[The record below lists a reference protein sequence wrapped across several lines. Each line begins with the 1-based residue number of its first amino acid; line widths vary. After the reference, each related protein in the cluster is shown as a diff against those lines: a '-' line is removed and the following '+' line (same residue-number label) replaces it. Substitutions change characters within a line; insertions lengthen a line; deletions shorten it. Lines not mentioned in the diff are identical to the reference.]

1 MRRSGLFWGII
12 LLIIGLLLLFSNL
25 GIITIEIWSAIWA
38 VLLIVVGLGIL
49 WSVLSGTDAQGHEVT
64 IPLEGASSA
73 RIRVGHGAGRLRVE
87 AGAAPDALVEGT
99 FGGGLDYHVERKG
112 DELDV
117 EMSPPGTLTVLA
129 PWNWGRDGLG
139 WLLRLNGDIPLSLAF
154 ETGASDARLDLSE
167 LRVTN
172 LELETGASSLR
183 VTLPARGG
191 HTEARI
197 EAGAA
202 SVSVHV
208 PPEVAARVRLK
219 GALASIEVD
228 QARFPRTG
236 RLYQSPDYGTAENRV
251 DLEVE
256 AGVGSLKVY

>member
-1 MRRSGLFWGII
+1 MRESGLFWGII
-12 LLIIGLLLLFSNL
+12 LLIVGLLLLFSNL

-38 VLLIVVGLGIL
+38 VLLIVVGLGVL
-49 WSVLSGTDAQGHEVT
+49 WSVLSGTDAQGQEVT

-73 RIRVGHGAGRLRVE
+73 RIRVAHGAGRLRVE
-87 AGAAPDALVEGT
+87 AGAGPDALLEGT
-99 FGGGLDYHVERKG
+99 FGGGLDHRVERKG
-112 DELDV
+112 NELDV
-117 EMSPPGTLTVLA
+117 EMSPPGFLTVLA
-129 PWNWGRDGLG
+129 PWNWRRDGLA
-139 WLLRLNGDIPLSLAF
+139 WLLRFNSDIPLSLVF

-167 LRVTN
+167 LRVTK
-172 LELETGASSLR
+172 LELETGASSLG

-202 SVSVHV
+202 SVSVRL
-208 PPEVAARVRLK
+208 PPEVAARVRVE
-219 GALASIEVD
+219 GGLASIEVD

-236 RLYQSPDYGTAENRV
+236 RFYQSPDYETAENRV
-251 DLEVE
+251 DLGIE

>member
-1 MRRSGLFWGII
+1 MRKSGLFWGII

-38 VLLIVVGLGIL
+38 VLLIIVGLGIL
-49 WSVLSGTDAQGHEVT
+49 WSVLSGADAQGQEVM

-73 RIRVGHGAGRLRVE
+73 RIRVAHGAGRLRVD
-87 AGAAPDALVEGT
+87 AGAASDALAEGT
-99 FGGGLDYHVERKG
+99 FSGGLDYRADRRG

-117 EMSPPGTLTVLA
+117 EMSPPGFLTMLA
-129 PWNWGRDGLG
+129 PWNWGRDRLG
-139 WLLRLNGDIPLSLAF
+139 WSLRFNDDIPLSLAF

-167 LRVTN
+167 LQVTN

-202 SVSVHV
+202 SVSVRV
-208 PPEVAARVRLK
+208 PPEVAARVRVK
-219 GALASIEVD
+219 GGLASIEVD
-228 QARFPRTG
+228 EARFPRKG
-236 RLYQSPDYGTAENRV
+236 RFYQSPDYGTADNRV

-256 AGVGSLKVY
+256 AGVASLKVY